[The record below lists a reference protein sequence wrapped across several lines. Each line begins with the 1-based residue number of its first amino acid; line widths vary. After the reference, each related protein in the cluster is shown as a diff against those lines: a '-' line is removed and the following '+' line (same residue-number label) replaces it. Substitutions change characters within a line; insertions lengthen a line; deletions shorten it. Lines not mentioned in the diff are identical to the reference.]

1 MVENAMTK
9 LNMQVSQTV
18 SMAANPE
25 TKTPPIWLP
34 SDVVIIGRKLRLG
47 PYTGAKQLTI
57 LDFVL
62 LVHIRPYLQALE
74 KYQQLK
80 TLAPGLSILLEWVHR
95 IQNVKEWK
103 RAISLDKGYARH
115 ESLAQFADDSIFD
128 VESVLPSGMNPVE
141 FKASQEKIKGP
152 RCNWTTNKM
161 RNHHLVK
168 TPYESLLTK
177 LDVAQIV
184 VPDHTWKPGAE
195 MVKINTADGGSI
207 EVHAKPDEGITE
219 TIVPWALLP
228 EQLDPANGCLVPD
241 RALRKRQQISNIIH
255 YVSRLVR
262 DGHEIVDFCGGGGHI
277 SLVLAW
283 LFPNT
288 HVTLI
293 DRNEVSLALAT
304 KRRTELGL
312 TNMAIVCSDV
322 QLWKPDHFD
331 IGVAI
336 HACGALS
343 DIIMEKCI
351 EMKASYVMAP
361 CCFGGLQNAD
371 TTVTALPR
379 SQRYA
384 EAGVTVEDYMSLA
397 SVADVNTSTVNIDSM
412 QYLTGKKAMAI
423 IDYDR
428 NLRASQDG
436 YSTFQFT
443 MRPPTCSPKNEI
455 ICGVSSGNVESPEY
469 FNQTLEGVTIRRPS
483 ETA

>member
-1 MVENAMTK
+1 MVEHALNKT
-9 LNMQVSQTV
+9 NMQISQTA
-18 SMAANPE
+18 SMAANTE
-25 TKTPPIWLP
+25 SKTPPIWLP
-34 SDVVIIGRKLRLG
+34 SDVVILGRKLRLESFAA
-47 PYTGAKQLTI
+47 TKHLTI
-57 LDFVL
+57 LDFVT
-62 LVHIRPYLQALE
+62 LVHVRAYLQTLE
-74 KYQQLK
+74 AHNQLK
-80 TLAPGLSILLEWVHR
+80 TLAPALAIVLDWVHR
-95 IQNVKEWK
+95 IQSINEWK
-103 RAISLDKGYARH
+103 RAISKDYGYARY
-115 ESLAQFADDSIFD
+115 EALAQFADDSIFD
-128 VESVLPSGMNPVE
+128 VESVLPAGTTPSE
-141 FKASQEKIKGP
+141 FKAAQEKLKGP
-152 RCNWTTNKM
+152 RCDWTTDKK

-177 LDVAQIV
+177 LDAAQIV
-184 VPDHTWKPGAE
+184 VPDHTFKPGAE
-195 MVKINTADGGSI
+195 MVKISTGTGEI
-207 EVHAKPDEGITE
+207 EVHAKPDEGISE
-219 TIVPWALLP
+219 TTVPWALLP
-228 EQLDPANGCLVPD
+228 EQLDPANGCLVPS

-262 DGHEIVDFCGGGGHI
+262 DGHEIIDFCGGGGHI

-283 LFPNT
+283 LFPKV

-312 TNMAIVCSDV
+312 TNMDIVCSDV
-322 QLWKPDHFD
+322 QLWKPKHFD

-371 TTVTALPR
+371 TTVTCLPR
-379 SQRYA
+379 SQRFA
-384 EAGVTVEDYMSLA
+384 QAGVTVADYMSLA
-397 SVADVNTSTVNIDSM
+397 SVADVNTSGVSLESP

-423 IDYDR
+423 IDHDR

-455 ICGVSSGNVESPEY
+455 ICGISSGDVKSPEY
-469 FNQTLEGVTIRRPS
+469 FNTPLEGVTIRNPS
-483 ETA
+483 VSN

>member
-1 MVENAMTK
+1 M
-9 LNMQVSQTV
+9 
-18 SMAANPE
+18 
-25 TKTPPIWLP
+25 P
-34 SDVVIIGRKLRLG
+34 SDVVILGRKLRLG
-47 PYTGAKQLTI
+47 PFTGAKHLTI
-57 LDFVL
+57 LDFVT
-62 LVHIRPYLQALE
+62 LVQLRPYLQALVR
-74 KYQQLK
+74 YDQIK
-80 TLAPGLSILLEWVHR
+80 TLAPGLSIVLEWVHR

-103 RAISLDKGYARH
+103 TAISLDQGYARYEH
-115 ESLAQFADDSIFD
+115 LAQFADDSVFD
-128 VESVLPSGMNPVE
+128 VESILPAGVSPVE
-141 FKASQEKIKGP
+141 FKANQEKIKGP

-177 LDVAQIV
+177 LDAAQIV
-184 VPDHTWKPGAE
+184 IPDHTWRPDAE
-195 MVKINTADGGSI
+195 MVKIDTGHGSI

-262 DGHEIVDFCGGGGHI
+262 DGQEIVDFCGGGGHI

-283 LFPNT
+283 LYPQV

-312 TNMAIVCSDV
+312 TNMDIVCSDV
-322 QLWKPDHFD
+322 QLWKPNHFD

-336 HACGALS
+336 HACGSLS

-371 TTVTALPR
+371 TTVTCLPR

-384 EAGVTVEDYMSLA
+384 QAGVTVEDYMSLA
-397 SVADVNTSTVNIDSM
+397 SVADVNTSAVSLESP

-423 IDYDR
+423 IDHDR

-455 ICGVSSGNVESPEY
+455 ICGIASGDIRSADY
-469 FNQTLEGVTIRRPS
+469 FNQAVDGVTVRRPI